1 MTRNSFQPG
10 FGLINA
16 SGRAVAALILLAIAP
31 SPAGAQQGSRFDIQ
45 GYVAPRCWVAK
56 PAPVQAFGT
65 QGQAICN
72 QARPALQSHIHML
85 NPDQEVRPVSN
96 GQPTPMAWEITV
108 SPQL

>member
-10 FGLINA
+10 SGLINA
-16 SGRAVAALILLAIAP
+16 TGRTAAALILLTIAP
-31 SPAGAQQGSRFDIQ
+31 SSAGAQQGPRFDIH

-56 PAPVQAFGT
+56 PAPVQAFGA

-85 NPDQEVRPVSN
+85 NPDLEVRPVSN